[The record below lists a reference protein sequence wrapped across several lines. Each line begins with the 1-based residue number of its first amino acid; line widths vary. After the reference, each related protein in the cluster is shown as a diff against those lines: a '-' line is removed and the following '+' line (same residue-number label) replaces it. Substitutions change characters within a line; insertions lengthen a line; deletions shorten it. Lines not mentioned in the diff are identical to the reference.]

1 MIDGTEQQGSR
12 DMQLDGIRIVSFNHF
27 LMGPLGIQF
36 LADLGAEVIAI
47 EPLNGA
53 FQRHWGGSD
62 TKRAS
67 GETMLG
73 LVANRNKKSVC
84 LNLKDPQALA
94 IARKLADSADVVAEN
109 FRPGVMDKLGLG
121 YETLKETNPGL
132 IFASASGFGP
142 DGPYVNRPGQDMI
155 AQSLSGLAWITGKE
169 GEVPRLVGTSAVD
182 HHGAII
188 FAAGILGALVK
199 KARSGQGARVDVNL
213 FSAAL
218 NLQAESLV
226 CYFNGGKPEGSQ
238 QPDHVGSWYHEA
250 PYGIY
255 ETADRYIGLS
265 LGNLPVMLEAV
276 GAGDEFRAEQNEAY
290 ARREEISSYFAGKLK
305 TKTFAQW
312 AEIFEAHDIWFT
324 QVNDYDDL
332 AEDPQQMHNGDLMAV
347 EGWTGE
353 EITLIANPV
362 RYDGKNAPVT
372 LAPQKLGAQTKEVL
386 TELGMSQEDLEA
398 LQEKGAIRLG

>member
-1 MIDGTEQQGSR
+1 
-12 DMQLDGIRIVSFNHF
+12 MQLDGIRIVSFNHF

-47 EPLNGA
+47 EPIKGA

-62 TKRAS
+62 AKKAG
-67 GETMLG
+67 GETTLE

-84 LNLKDPQALA
+84 LDLKDPEALE
-94 IARKLADSADVVAEN
+94 IAKKLATSADVVAEN
-109 FRPGVMDKLGLG
+109 FRPGVMEKLGLG
-121 YETLKETNPGL
+121 YETLKEINPEV

-169 GEVPRLVGTSAVD
+169 GEVPRLVGTSAID
-182 HHGAII
+182 HHGAMI

-199 KARSGQGARVDVNL
+199 KGRTGKGGRVDVNL

-226 CYFNGGKPEGSQ
+226 CYFNGEKPESAQ
-238 QPDHVGSWYHEA
+238 QPGHVGSWYHEA

-255 ETADRYIGLS
+255 QTADRYIGLS
-265 LGNLPVMLEAV
+265 LGNLPLMVEAI
-276 GAGDEFRAEQNEAY
+276 GAEGEIEAKQSE
-290 ARREEISSYFAGKLK
+290 AFDRREEFSKLFAEKLK
-305 TKTFAQW
+305 TKTFAEW
-312 AEIFEAHDIWFT
+312 AEIFEARDIWFT

-332 AEDPQQMHNGDLMAV
+332 AEDPQQLHNGDLMKV
-347 EGWTGE
+347 EAWTGE
-353 EITLIANPV
+353 EITLVANPV
-362 RYDGKNAPVT
+362 RYDGQTAPVT
-372 LAPQKLGAQTKEVL
+372 LAPQKLGAQTSEVL
-386 TELGMSQEDLEA
+386 TDLGLSQEEQDA
-398 LQEKGAIRLG
+398 LCKKGAIGLG

>member
-1 MIDGTEQQGSR
+1 
-12 DMQLDGIRIVSFNHF
+12 MQLDGIRIVSFNHF

-36 LADLGAEVIAI
+36 LADLGAEVIMI
-47 EPLNGA
+47 EPIKGA

-62 TKRAS
+62 AKKAG
-67 GETMLG
+67 GETTLE

-84 LNLKDPQALA
+84 LDLKDPDALN
-94 IARKLADSADVVAEN
+94 IAKKLAMSADVVAEN
-109 FRPGVMDKLGLG
+109 FRPGVMEKLGLG
-121 YETLKETNPGL
+121 YETLKELNPNV

-155 AQSLSGLAWITGKE
+155 AQSLSGLAWITSKE

-182 HHGAII
+182 HHGAMI

-199 KARSGQGARVDVNL
+199 KSRTGEGGRVDVNL

-226 CYFNGGKPEGSQ
+226 CYFNGDKPKCSQ
-238 QPDHVGSWYHEA
+238 QPNHVGSWYHEA

-265 LGNLPVMLEAV
+265 LGNLPLMLQAIGAV
-276 GAGDEFRAEQNEAY
+276 GEFQATQNEAY
-290 ARREEISSYFAGKLK
+290 TRREEISSFFAEKLK
-305 TKTFAQW
+305 EKTFEKW
-312 AEIFEAHDIWFT
+312 AEIFEASDIWFT

-332 AEDPQQMHNGDLMAV
+332 AEDPQQLHNGDLVKVKA
-347 EGWTGE
+347 WTGE
-353 EITLIANPV
+353 EITLVANPV
-362 RYDGKNAPVT
+362 RYDRETAAIR
-372 LAPQKLGAQTKEVL
+372 LAPQKLGAQTSEVL
-386 TELGMSQEDLEA
+386 MELGFSQAE
-398 LQEKGAIRLG
+398 QEELSRKGAVGLG